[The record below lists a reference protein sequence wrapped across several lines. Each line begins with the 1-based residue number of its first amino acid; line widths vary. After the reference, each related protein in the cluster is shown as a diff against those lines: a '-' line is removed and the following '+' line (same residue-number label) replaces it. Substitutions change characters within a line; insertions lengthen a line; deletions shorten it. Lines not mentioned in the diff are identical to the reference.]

1 MKALILG
8 LIAFVGIGFVTRGL
22 FQHYIIAE
30 VTTDHAKS
38 CLELLSNTTTE
49 EEGHTY
55 IIGTIK
61 NNCDRTF
68 SHVTVLFKLDHGAVP
83 GAFETDAPVYAYGS
97 DVKSGDIRQV
107 KSFNP
112 ISSSAT
118 YRFDSINAY

>member
-30 VTTDHAKS
+30 VTTDHA
-38 CLELLSNTTTE
+38 TTE

-68 SHVTVLFKLDHGAVP
+68 SHVTVLFKLDHGALP